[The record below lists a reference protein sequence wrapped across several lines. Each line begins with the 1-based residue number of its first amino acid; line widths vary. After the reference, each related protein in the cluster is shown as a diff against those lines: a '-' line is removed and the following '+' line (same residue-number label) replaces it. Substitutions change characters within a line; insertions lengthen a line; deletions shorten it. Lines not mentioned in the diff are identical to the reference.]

1 MNQEIRLLIQENHL
15 KYWQVAFK
23 VGIADTTFSKWL
35 RMPLDAEHKARVEKA
50 IAELTQT
57 VTK

>member
-1 MNQEIRLLIQENHL
+1 MNSEIRLLIQENHL

-23 VGIADTTFSKWL
+23 IGIADTTFSKWL
-35 RMPLDAEHKARVEKA
+35 RMPLDAERKARVEKA